1 MLEVLTRPFG
11 RYGYAVIFV
20 GVLLENAGVPA
31 PGHTVV
37 LGGAFLAQTGSMS
50 LPKVFVLACVAA
62 ILGDNYGY
70 WIGRKGGRAF
80 VERHHRL
87 LRLDDARQPAIENFF
102 RHHGAKTVFF
112 ARFVT
117 GLQTVGALFA
127 GMSRMSWRRFL
138 IFNVAGAVVWS
149 AVYCA
154 AGYLFG
160 ASWQLLN
167 RWIGLA
173 GVLALV
179 LILGFCSLVLVGR
192 YRRGLRRWLKE
203 RLPTGY
209 PLWITPLMT
218 SSLGV
223 SRALARI
230 SDLWGLRRDARR
242 R

>member
-1 MLEVLTRPFG
+1 MPEILTRLFA
-11 RYGYAVIFV
+11 RYGYSVIFV

-37 LGGAFLAQTGSMS
+37 LGGAFLAQTGKMS
-50 LPKVFVLACVAA
+50 LPKVFALACAAA
-62 ILGDNYGY
+62 ILGDNIGY
-70 WIGRKGGRAF
+70 WIGRKGGRPF
-80 VERHHRL
+80 VKRHHRF
-87 LRLDDARQPAIENFF
+87 LRLTDARQQSIEVFF
-102 RHHGAKTVFF
+102 HQHGAKTVFL

-127 GMSRMSWRRFL
+127 GMSGMSWNRFL
-138 IFNVAGAVVWS
+138 IFNVAGAFVWS
-149 AVYCA
+149 AVYCTV
-154 AGYLFG
+154 GFLFG

-167 RWIGLA
+167 RWVGLA

-179 LILGFCSLVLVGR
+179 LVVVLGLLLLLGR
-192 YRRGLRRWLKE
+192 YRVALRRWLKE

-209 PLWITPLMT
+209 PLWIKPVMT

-223 SRALARI
+223 SRVLAKI
-230 SDLWGLRRDARR
+230 SDLWRLRRDVRR